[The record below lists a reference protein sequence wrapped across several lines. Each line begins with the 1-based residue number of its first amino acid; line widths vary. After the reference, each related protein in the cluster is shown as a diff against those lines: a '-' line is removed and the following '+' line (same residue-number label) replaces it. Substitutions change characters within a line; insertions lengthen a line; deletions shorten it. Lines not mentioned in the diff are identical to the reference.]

1 MNFQEI
7 DRIRSREFLHDPTI
21 IPHPLATIDTVRIRQ
36 QLAGL
41 VDSSATKP
49 PEFHQACRSLAVE
62 FCACLP
68 MIFGSELKR
77 ETLWDRIGSA
87 IQTAYAKSQGADV
100 DMFIQHVCDHIK
112 AGHSATLACAQ
123 FCAVL
128 DSINAMTS
136 EEAREWMTYMNSHLV
151 PVLAKAKRA
160 WNEHK
165 DRAKEKSALRR
176 ELSAAE
182 TNGEIVE
189 VSFHGYEG

>member
-1 MNFQEI
+1 MNFQ
-7 DRIRSREFLHDPTI
+7 DSQTSQSSVAGLP
-21 IPHPLATIDTVRIRQ
+21 PPLATLDTVRLRQ

-41 VDSSATKP
+41 VDASATKP
-49 PEFHQACRSLAVE
+49 PEFHQACRSLAVD

-112 AGHSATLACAQ
+112 AGHSATLACNQ
-123 FCAVL
+123 FCAIL
-128 DSINAMTS
+128 DNVGGMTS
-136 EEAREWMTYMNSHLV
+136 DEAREWMNYMNSHLV

-160 WNEHK
+160 WEAHK
-165 DRAKEKSALRR
+165 ERVKEAAARRR
-176 ELSAAE
+176 ELYAALDGG
-182 TNGEIVE
+182 GEIVE
-189 VSFHGYEG
+189 VTFHGYEG